1 MRLDRIHIEDYDPN
15 WPRMFE
21 QQERI
26 VTPTL
31 AGCLLMPIEHIGST
45 SVPGLPAKP
54 IIDMLGVVDSYDA
67 VAAALSGLADV
78 NWLLAPEPGD
88 ETARKYSL
96 CYPSIE
102 LRSAI
107 HPRDPRRGETVAL
120 GRRLPGSA
128 GR

>member
-1 MRLDRIHIEDYDPN
+1 
-15 WPRMFE
+15 MFE